1 MPLTR
6 GLLLRH
12 FQGRKGRFLPAMLDV
27 AQDHLLV
34 HLHSEGLFELGLV
47 FKGGTSLRKMRAGA
61 GGRFSTDL
69 DFCGAEPGLASLVLS
84 AI

>member
-12 FQGRKGRFLPAMLDV
+12 FQGRKGGFLPAMLDV

-34 HLHSEGLFELGLV
+34 HLHSQGLR
-47 FKGGTSLRKMRAGA
+47 GGAR
-61 GGRFSTDL
+61 
-69 DFCGAEPGLASLVLS
+69 
-84 AI
+84 